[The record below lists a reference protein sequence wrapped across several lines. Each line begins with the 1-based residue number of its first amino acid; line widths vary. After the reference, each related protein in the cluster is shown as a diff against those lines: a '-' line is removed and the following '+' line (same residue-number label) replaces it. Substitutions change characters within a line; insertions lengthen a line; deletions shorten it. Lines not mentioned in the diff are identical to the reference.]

1 MVDAGA
7 GLYLEDSDTNSESLL
22 ANILELVNNPV
33 KLSDIQ
39 KAASKLAKF
48 DGVQKIVEQINS

>member
-22 ANILELVNNPV
+22 ANILELVNNPE

-48 DGVQKIVEQINS
+48 DGVQKS